1 LILTIIAT
9 AIYVVAET
17 HRGLL
22 ISLVPFVAS
31 ASALIAGIRAR
42 TLSARDLPRRS
53 SLVSGMWLVAG
64 AFGLVAL
71 ASAAMLLYSASKLWG
86 EAVSS
91 TPDAKAWLREKDGGV
106 RIIAAEMAEYAG
118 RVNVLWTL
126 ALEGLESDPD
136 GALTKLVEITILL
149 ENHLP
154 LEIQDIL
161 SVATEGSERL
171 AAEAPTD

>member
-1 LILTIIAT
+1 
-9 AIYVVAET
+9 
-17 HRGLL
+17 
-22 ISLVPFVAS
+22 
-31 ASALIAGIRAR
+31 
-42 TLSARDLPRRS
+42 
-53 SLVSGMWLVAG
+53 
-64 AFGLVAL
+64 
-71 ASAAMLLYSASKLWG
+71 
-86 EAVSS
+86 VSS